1 MSSKQDRGWSAEDAG
16 FAVLVLLVTLAFGW
30 LMTPYFG
37 AILWGLVG
45 AIVFGPVYKRLAVR
59 LGGREGLAAAL
70 TLVII
75 LALVI
80 VPAILLGASLVQE
93 AAGLYGQLQ
102 SGKVDFAAI
111 FAKLAASL
119 PRSIT
124 RMAATYDLMD
134 ADRMRELLRSGLSVG
149 LGSFATRAL
158 TVGQGALSF
167 LAQLGIMLY
176 LTYFLLRDGDR
187 LGRRFSE
194 ALPLRADLR
203 DRLIDNFIRVVRATM
218 KGTVLVAVMQ
228 GIVGGLI
235 FWFLGIDSPLL
246 WGLLMG
252 FFSLVPAVGTG
263 IIWVPVALYLLVTGS
278 VWEGSV
284 LVFCGLFVIGLID
297 NLLRPIL
304 VGKDTKL
311 PDFVVLIATVAGLEL
326 FGLSGFIVGPIIAA
340 LFIALWDIVTEM
352 RGQGPAIMH
361 PAADSGPVT

>member
-1 MSSKQDRGWSAEDAG
+1 MSGKQRSGWNTEDAG
-16 FAVLVLLVTLAFGW
+16 FAVLLLGVTLVFGW
-30 LMTPYFG
+30 LLTPYFG
-37 AILWGLVG
+37 AIMWGLVA
-45 AIVFGPVYKRLAVR
+45 AIIFGPVYRWLAVR
-59 LGGREGLAAAL
+59 IGGREGLAATL
-70 TLVII
+70 TLLII

-80 VPAILLGASLVQE
+80 LPAILLGASLIQE

-102 SGKVDFAAI
+102 SGKIDFAAI
-111 FAKLAASL
+111 FAKLARSL
-119 PRSIT
+119 PQSVT
-124 RMAATYDLMD
+124 RLAATYDLMD
-134 ADRMRELLRSGLSVG
+134 ADRMRELLRSGLSAG

-158 TVGQGALSF
+158 TVGQGALAF
-167 LAQLGIMLY
+167 LADLGVMLY

-187 LGRRFSE
+187 LGRRFIES
-194 ALPLRADLR
+194 LPLRPHLR

-228 GIVGGLI
+228 GVVGGLI
-235 FWFLGIDSPLL
+235 FWFLGIEPALL

-263 IIWVPVALYLLVTGS
+263 IIWVPVALYLLLTGS

-311 PDFVVLIATVAGLEL
+311 PDFVELIATVAGLEL

-340 LFIALWDIVTEM
+340 LFIALWDIVTDM
-352 RGQGPAIMH
+352 RGQT
-361 PAADSGPVT
+361 AA

>member
-1 MSSKQDRGWSAEDAG
+1 MSAKQRGGWNAEDAG
-16 FAVLVLLVTLAFGW
+16 FAVLLLGVTLAFGW
-30 LMTPYFG
+30 LLTPYFG
-37 AILWGLVG
+37 AILWGLVA
-45 AIVFGPVYKRLAVR
+45 AIVFGPVYRWLAAR

-70 TLVII
+70 TLLII

-80 VPAILLGASLVQE
+80 LPAILLGASLIQE

-102 SGKVDFAAI
+102 SGKIDFAAI
-111 FAKLAASL
+111 FAKLARSL
-119 PRSIT
+119 PRSVT
-124 RMAATYDLMD
+124 GLAATYDLMD
-134 ADRMRELLRSGLSVG
+134 AERMRELLRSGLSAG

-158 TVGQGALSF
+158 TVGQGALAF
-167 LAQLGIMLY
+167 LADLGVMLY

-194 ALPLRADLR
+194 SLPLRPHLR

-228 GIVGGLI
+228 GVVGGLI
-235 FWFLGIDSPLL
+235 FWFLGIEPALL

-278 VWEGSV
+278 VWEGGV

-340 LFIALWDIVTEM
+340 LFIAVWDIITEL
-352 RGQGPAIMH
+352 RGQRPA
-361 PAADSGPVT
+361 

>member
-1 MSSKQDRGWSAEDAG
+1 MSGKQFRGWNAEDAG
-16 FAVLVLLVTLAFGW
+16 FAVLLLGVTLAFGW

-37 AILWGLVG
+37 AILWGLVA
-45 AIVFGPVYKRLAVR
+45 AIVFGPVYRWLTAR
-59 LGGREGLAAAL
+59 LGGREGLAAVL
-70 TLVII
+70 TLVTV

-80 VPAILLGASLVQE
+80 LPAILLGASLIQE
-93 AAGLYGQLQ
+93 AAGLYNQLQ
-102 SGKVDFAAI
+102 TGKIDFAAI
-111 FAKLAASL
+111 FAKLARSL
-119 PRSIT
+119 PRSVT
-124 RMAATYDLMD
+124 RLANTYDLMD
-134 ADRMRELLRSGLSVG
+134 AERMRELLRSGLSAG

-158 TVGQGALSF
+158 TVGQGALAF
-167 LAQLGIMLY
+167 LADLGVMLY
-176 LTYFLLRDGDR
+176 LTYFLLRDGDS

-194 ALPLRADLR
+194 SLPLRPHLR

-228 GIVGGLI
+228 GVVGGLI
-235 FWFLGIDSPLL
+235 FWFLGIEPALL

-340 LFIALWDIVTEM
+340 LFIAVWDIVTEL
-352 RGQGPAIMH
+352 RGQKPA
-361 PAADSGPVT
+361 

>member
-1 MSSKQDRGWSAEDAG
+1 MSGKQFRGWNAEDAG
-16 FAVLVLLVTLAFGW
+16 FAVLLLGVTLAFGW

-37 AILWGLVG
+37 AILWGLVA
-45 AIVFGPVYKRLAVR
+45 AIVFGPVYRWLTAR

-70 TLVII
+70 TLVTI

-80 VPAILLGASLVQE
+80 LPAILLGASLIQE
-93 AAGLYGQLQ
+93 AAGLYSQLQ
-102 SGKVDFAAI
+102 TGKIDFAAI
-111 FAKLAASL
+111 FAKLARSL
-119 PRSIT
+119 PRSVT
-124 RMAATYDLMD
+124 RLADTYDLMD
-134 ADRMRELLRSGLSVG
+134 AARMRELLRSGLSAG

-158 TVGQGALSF
+158 TVGQGALAF
-167 LAQLGIMLY
+167 LADLGVMLY
-176 LTYFLLRDGDR
+176 LTYFLLRDGDS

-194 ALPLRADLR
+194 SLPLRPHLR
-203 DRLIDNFIRVVRATM
+203 DQLIDNFIRVVRATM

-228 GIVGGLI
+228 GVVGGLI
-235 FWFLGIDSPLL
+235 FWFLGIEPALL

-340 LFIALWDIVTEM
+340 LFIAVWDIVTEL
-352 RGQGPAIMH
+352 RGQKPA
-361 PAADSGPVT
+361 

>member
-1 MSSKQDRGWSAEDAG
+1 MSSKQIGRFSAEDIG
-16 FAVLVLLVTLAFGW
+16 FAVLVLLVTIAFAW
-30 LMTPYFG
+30 LLTPYFG
-37 AILWGLVG
+37 AILWGLVA
-45 AIVFGPVYKRLAVR
+45 AIVFGPVYRWLTVR
-59 LGGREGLAAAL
+59 FGGREGLAATL
-70 TLVII
+70 TLLII

-80 VPAILLGASLVQE
+80 LPAILLSASLIQE
-93 AAGLYGQLQ
+93 AAGLYTKLQ
-102 SGKVDFAAI
+102 SGKIDFAAI
-111 FAKLAASL
+111 FAKLARSL
-119 PRSIT
+119 PRSIA
-124 RMAATYDLMD
+124 RLAATYDLMD
-134 ADRMRELLRSGLSVG
+134 ADRMRELLRSGLSAG

-167 LAQLGIMLY
+167 LAQLGVMLY
-176 LTYFLLRDGDR
+176 LTYFLLRDGES

-194 ALPLRADLR
+194 ALPLRPHLR

-228 GIVGGLI
+228 GIVGGII
-235 FWFLGIDSPLL
+235 FWFLGIEPALL

-278 VWEGSV
+278 VWEGSI
-284 LVFCGLFVIGLID
+284 LVFCGFFVIGLID

-311 PDFVVLIATVAGLEL
+311 PDFVVLIGTVAGLEL

-340 LFIALWDIVTEM
+340 LFIAVWDIVTEM
-352 RGQGPAIMH
+352 RGTQT
-361 PAADSGPVT
+361 S

>member
-1 MSSKQDRGWSAEDAG
+1 MTGKQIRGWTAEDAG
-16 FAVLVLLVTLAFGW
+16 FAVLLLAVTLAFGW
-30 LMTPYFG
+30 LLTPYFG
-37 AILWGLVG
+37 AIMWGLVA
-45 AIVFGPVYKRLAVR
+45 AIVFGPVYRRLAVR

-70 TLVII
+70 TLLII

-80 VPAILLGASLVQE
+80 LPAILLGASLTQE
-93 AAGLYGQLQ
+93 AAGLYAKLQ
-102 SGKVDFAAI
+102 SGKIDFAAI
-111 FAKLAASL
+111 VAKLARSL

-124 RMAATYDLMD
+124 RLAATYDLMD
-134 ADRMRELLRSGLSVG
+134 AERLRAMVRSGLSAG
-149 LGSFATRAL
+149 LGTFATRAL
-158 TVGQGALSF
+158 TVGQGALAF
-167 LAQLGIMLY
+167 LADLGVMLY

-187 LGRRFSE
+187 LGRRFSQS
-194 ALPLRADLR
+194 LPLRAHLR
-203 DRLIDNFIRVVRATM
+203 DQLIDNFIRVVRATM

-235 FWFLGIDSPLL
+235 FWLLGIEPALL

-263 IIWVPVALYLLVTGS
+263 IIWVPVAIYLLVTGS
-278 VWEGSV
+278 IWEGSV

-311 PDFVVLIATVAGLEL
+311 PDFVVLIGTVAGLEL

-340 LFIALWDIVTEM
+340 LFIAVWDIVTEM
-352 RGQGPAIMH
+352 RGEG
-361 PAADSGPVT
+361 AA